1 MIVKATLIIPY
12 LNYTNFEKLNFI
24 LNIILNSK
32 YIPNEILLIYSYK
45 KNINISYSLIN
56 TLKKKKIVLK
66 KFYKKKMYPGE
77 ARNFG
82 IIKSRNNIIG
92 FLDLETVPNKNWLF
106 EGIKSL
112 KVNDVCWGQTV
123 CNALSYRD
131 KIIRAST
138 LGSKIHI
145 TIPGTILKKKIFLQ
159 SGMFIENVR
168 AGEDG
173 DFISRVN
180 LHNIKCNLSAEK
192 IIYNGQINKSFLKIL
207 KKWYLNYSH
216 GKNLPHIY
224 IQKKIY
230 YLPISLL
237 VIIIS
242 FNWNSFVTEWNE
254 SNYKYIPNITKITIF
269 SIISVYIFIR
279 GLIYPCRKEEK
290 ISFLLPFN
298 FLVIGIFT
306 FFLDMTKLYS
316 FSNFFNIKKKLT

>member
-1 MIVKATLIIPY
+1 MIEKTSLIIPY
-12 LNYTNFEKLNFI
+12 LNYKNFEKLNFI
-24 LNIILNSK
+24 LNIILNGK
-32 YIPNEILLIYSYK
+32 CIPNEILLIYSYK
-45 KNINISYSLIN
+45 KNINISYSLIHK
-56 TLKKKKIVLK
+56 LKKKKIILK

-112 KVNDVCWGQTV
+112 KVSDVCWGRTV

-138 LGSKIHI
+138 LGCKKHI

-180 LHNIKCNLSAEK
+180 LHNIKCNFSSEK
-192 IIYNGQINKSFLKIL
+192 ITYNGQINKSFLEIL
-207 KKWYLNYSH
+207 KKWHLNYSH
-216 GKNLPHIY
+216 GKKLPHIY
-224 IQKKIY
+224 KQKNIY

-237 VIIIS
+237 AIIIS

-254 SNYKYIPNITKITIF
+254 SSYKYIPNITKFTLF
-269 SIISVYIFIR
+269 SFISVYIFIR
-279 GLIYPCRKEEK
+279 GLIYPYRKEEK

-298 FLVIGIFT
+298 FLIVGIFT

-316 FSNFFNIKKKLT
+316 FSNFFKIKKN